1 MPAVS
6 STNRN
11 PKMAVLVA
19 AALLAVAC
27 DGAPSGS
34 KNGGSK
40 VASGKAAD
48 TPGRTP
54 ASVDDWTARMST
66 TPEGGY
72 LIGNPH
78 APAKLVEYGSLSCT
92 RCRDFHLQAMAAL
105 KRDYIATGAV
115 AYEFRNYILGGA
127 DLAASMLARC
137 DGPEKFFSR
146 IHIFFQRQDEWSKGF
161 STITSID
168 QRRISAQAERG
179 QLATYAR
186 IGGLEDFAGAVG
198 IPVSRFSRCLTDEE
212 QLIRLDSLRD
222 EAEKYGLSDTPSFLL
237 NDRLLNDA
245 DSWTEV
251 RLKLD
256 EFLNRTRNGPR

>member
-1 MPAVS
+1 MAAVI
-6 STNRN
+6 
-11 PKMAVLVA
+11 A

-34 KNGGSK
+34 NNGAELASEKAGDIPGSPQ
-40 VASGKAAD
+40 AS
-48 TPGRTP
+48 P
-54 ASVDDWTARMST
+54 VDWNARIST

-78 APAKLVEYGSLSCT
+78 APAKLVEYSSLACA

-105 KRDYIATGAV
+105 KRDYIATGTV

-137 DGPEKFFSR
+137 DGDEQFFPR
-146 IHIFFQRQDEWSKGF
+146 IHIFFQRQDDWTKGF
-161 STITSID
+161 GTITSID
-168 QRRISAQAERG
+168 QQRISAQPERR

-186 IGGLEDFAGAVG
+186 VGGLEDFAGAVG

-212 QLIRLDSLRD
+212 QFIRLDRLRD
-222 EAEKYGLSDTPSFLL
+222 EAKKYGFTDTPSFLL

-245 DSWTEV
+245 DNWTEV

-256 EFLNRTRNGPR
+256 EFLSKKRA

>member
-1 MPAVS
+1 MPAGS
-6 STNRN
+6 SANRN
-11 PKMAVLVA
+11 PRVAALVA
-19 AALLAVAC
+19 AALLAVGC

-34 KNGGSK
+34 KNDGSE
-40 VASGKAAD
+40 VASGKAGD
-48 TPGRTP
+48 IPGP
-54 ASVDDWTARMST
+54 SQASVVDWTARIST

-78 APAKLVEYGSLSCT
+78 AATKLVEYGSLACT

-137 DGPEKFFSR
+137 DGPEKFFPR
-146 IHIFFQRQDEWSKGF
+146 IHIFFQRQDEWTKGF
-161 STITSID
+161 STIGLID
-168 QRRISAQAERG
+168 QRRMSAQPERR

-198 IPVSRFSRCLTDEE
+198 IPVGRFSQCLTDEE

-222 EAEKYGLSDTPSFLL
+222 EAKTYGLSDTPSFLL

-256 EFLNRTRNGPR
+256 EFLGRTRNGSR